1 MSLPTGPRR
10 NSTPAKDVHQCLE
23 ELLIHDSN
31 SNIKAVKHFPSMAE
45 ALVKL
50 MDEARSQG
58 TNVQA
63 TRFVGMSNLSFSD
76 QADFDRIADQVVLFA
91 PLQGFQDKVADRSLS
106 LHGVTL
112 WNKFADAIVKIVLD
126 RCAVQAAR
134 ARAIAT
140 QKRPAIDVR
149 RTHERPSD
157 SELDRSA
164 PVLSLGKHNAD
175 DVTTYRPGSSAAFKL
190 IKQTDDFLGQH
201 GSLSKEQLTEY
212 AQVLEQTAYFQLFSL
227 DIAFQA
233 CKQLLD
239 RRKRLRAA
247 IDNGD
252 VATTSVLI
260 HDLQVSEVSKPII
273 VDDRSDMEVGPIVP
287 ADEVA
292 AAIEATLQD

>member
-1 MSLPTGPRR
+1 MSPPTGPRR
-10 NSTPAKDVHQCLE
+10 NSASAKDVHQCLE
-23 ELLIHDSN
+23 ELLIRDSN

-58 TNVQA
+58 TNAQA
-63 TRFVGMSNLSFSD
+63 TRFVGMSDLSFTD
-76 QADFDRIADQVVLFA
+76 QADFERIADQAALFA
-91 PLQGFQDKVADRSLS
+91 PLHLFQDKVVDRSLT
-106 LHGVTL
+106 LRGITL

-126 RCAVQAAR
+126 RRAVQAAR

-140 QKRPAIDVR
+140 QKRPAADVR
-149 RTHERPSD
+149 RTRERPSD
-157 SELDRSA
+157 PEPDRSA
-164 PVLSLGKHNAD
+164 PVLSLGKRKAD
-175 DVTTYRPGSSAAFKL
+175 DANLDDPSEAKKSKTMFPSTLPSVPTYRPGSSAAFKL

-239 RRKRLRAA
+239 RRERLRAA
-247 IDNGD
+247 VDDGE
-252 VATTSVLI
+252 VATTGVLI
-260 HDLQVSEVSKPII
+260 RDLQVSEVSKP
-273 VDDRSDMEVGPIVP
+273 VRLNPFVS
-287 ADEVA
+287 
-292 AAIEATLQD
+292 